1 MHNNTS
7 LLFVENSVPFVV
19 KTQWRSSRKTF
30 LHFAVNNNLHSP
42 EHQNTKSPYIC
53 IMDIQTILVFLLFAV
68 ALVYVGRLVFKSLQV
83 KKDGC
88 GGNCKCGVDF
98 SDIKPVKK

>member
-1 MHNNTS
+1 M
-7 LLFVENSVPFVV
+7 V
-19 KTQWRSSRKTF
+19 KQDLCSIYLHLAEHLPPKT
-30 LHFAVNNNLHSP
+30 L
-42 EHQNTKSPYIC
+42 YIC
-53 IMDIQTILVFLLFAV
+53 IMDIQTILVFLLFAI

-88 GGNCKCGVDF
+88 AGNCKCGVDF

>member
-1 MHNNTS
+1 MI
-7 LLFVENSVPFVV
+7 
-19 KTQWRSSRKTF
+19 KTRSIIYIQ
-30 LHFAVNNNLHSP
+30 L
-42 EHQNTKSPYIC
+42 NTKTLKALIFVL
-53 IMDIQTILVFLLFAV
+53 MDIQTILVFLLFAV

-98 SDIKPVKK
+98 SDIKPAKK

>member
-1 MHNNTS
+1 MVKQDLSSIYLHLT
-7 LLFVENSVPFVV
+7 EHHPF
-19 KTQWRSSRKTF
+19 KTF
-30 LHFAVNNNLHSP
+30 
-42 EHQNTKSPYIC
+42 YIC
-53 IMDIQTILVFLLFAV
+53 VMDIQTILVFLLFAV

>member
-1 MHNNTS
+1 
-7 LLFVENSVPFVV
+7 VI
-19 KTQWRSSRKTF
+19 KTRSIIYIQ
-30 LHFAVNNNLHSP
+30 L
-42 EHQNTKSPYIC
+42 NTKTLKALIFVL
-53 IMDIQTILVFLLFAV
+53 MDIQTILVFLLFAV

-98 SDIKPVKK
+98 SDIKPAKK

>member
-1 MHNNTS
+1 
-7 LLFVENSVPFVV
+7 V
-19 KTQWRSSRKTF
+19 KILRGKEQKY
-30 LHFAVNNNLHSP
+30 LHSTEP
-42 EHQNTKSPYIC
+42 ITAKAHYIC
-53 IMDIQTILVFLLFAV
+53 IMNIQTILVFLLFAV

-98 SDIKPVKK
+98 SDIKPLKK

>member
-1 MHNNTS
+1 
-7 LLFVENSVPFVV
+7 VV
-19 KTQWRSSRKTF
+19 KPY
-30 LHFAVNNNLHSP
+30 VNNLHLT
-42 EHQNTKSPYIC
+42 EHLPPKTLYIC
-53 IMDIQTILVFLLFAV
+53 TMDIQTILVFLLFAV

-98 SDIKPVKK
+98 SDIKPIKK

>member
-1 MHNNTS
+1 MVN
-7 LLFVENSVPFVV
+7 
-19 KTQWRSSRKTF
+19 KICTQY
-30 LHFAVNNNLHSP
+30 LHLAESHPL
-42 EHQNTKSPYIC
+42 KSTYIC

-98 SDIKPVKK
+98 SDIKPIKK

>member
-1 MHNNTS
+1 MVKLSVS
-7 LLFVENSVPFVV
+7 LRNALRALRLTIDNAPIY
-19 KTQWRSSRKTF
+19 
-30 LHFAVNNNLHSP
+30 LHSP

>member
-1 MHNNTS
+1 VIKNIIYP
-7 LLFVENSVPFVV
+7 LGVNSV
-19 KTQWRSSRKTF
+19 SRDKIPLF
-30 LHFAVNNNLHSP
+30 NNLHLT
-42 EHQNTKSPYIC
+42 ELKTANAPYIC
-53 IMDIQTILVFLLFAV
+53 TMNIQTLLVFLLFAV
-68 ALVYVGRLVFKSLQV
+68 ALVYVGRLVYKSLQV

>member
-1 MHNNTS
+1 MVKLSVSLRNALRALRLTIDNT
-7 LLFVENSVPFVV
+7 
-19 KTQWRSSRKTF
+19 TIY
-30 LHFAVNNNLHSP
+30 LHLTEYHP
-42 EHQNTKSPYIC
+42 PKSTYIC

>member
-1 MHNNTS
+1 MVRIHQ
-7 LLFVENSVPFVV
+7 L
-19 KTQWRSSRKTF
+19 
-30 LHFAVNNNLHSP
+30 NNLHLTELKAIESA
-42 EHQNTKSPYIC
+42 YIC
-53 IMDIQTILVFLLFAV
+53 FMNTQTILVFLLFAV

>member
-1 MHNNTS
+1 MVKLNVS
-7 LLFVENSVPFVV
+7 LRNALCTLQLIIHSTPIY
-19 KTQWRSSRKTF
+19 
-30 LHFAVNNNLHSP
+30 LHSS
-42 EHQNTKSPYIC
+42 EHQNTKSLYIC

>member
-1 MHNNTS
+1 M
-7 LLFVENSVPFVV
+7 V
-19 KTQWRSSRKTF
+19 KPY
-30 LHFAVNNNLHSP
+30 VNNLHST
-42 EHQNTKSPYIC
+42 EHLPPKTLYIC